1 MLNMSTHIYLIIY
14 YLYYHLFF
22 PGGGWCVNNGIL
34 HYSMYKYNDDTVWYI
49 LILSGGYSVIAI
61 IWQRGNKEVSQLAIA
76 L

>member
-1 MLNMSTHIYLIIY
+1 MVD
-14 YLYYHLFF
+14 
-22 PGGGWCVNNGIL
+22 GGNNVNNGTP

-61 IWQRGNKEVSQLAIA
+61 IWQRKEVSQLAIA

>member
-14 YLYYHLFF
+14 YLYHLFF
-22 PGGGWCVNNGIL
+22 PGGGWCVNNGIP

-61 IWQRGNKEVSQLAIA
+61 IWQRGNTEVSQLAIA